1 MNRIH
6 HIFLGFVLSLFLVCD
21 SFSQESLV
29 QDYTQVLSIPS
40 VSAIEASPT
49 HLYILSE
56 TEGMAVFRI
65 KHDELQWLYTSSG
78 MQRRGNRISADVR
91 FAYLAGENR
100 RLTVL
105 EPTSV
110 LGVYSAALLPEK
122 PLASARL
129 QNKLYIALGNK
140 GLGSLSLETPETVD
154 SEIEIIDLVGQ
165 GVSVVDVISSGLT
178 NQLFVLTENSKLDVF
193 TSENNE
199 LTFSKSLN
207 ISQRL
212 SRIFVDGN
220 KLWGS
225 TQKGDVFEITTNGLG
240 RKVGNIGGVVE
251 NIKFWNG
258 YTFIR
263 SQSGKLWYAKDS
275 NIIPWKTDSEAGNF
289 IAKSGDQLWL
299 VENNKVTKV
308 ALTTLNQNN
317 LSTPTGP
324 FSIKPIDDK
333 ILTYP
338 NALLLGFEIDNGHSS
353 QNVEFSV
360 RSRATNF
367 ELKKQG
373 FYWRPSPDQIG
384 MNWFTVIATNTDG
397 KTDST
402 RFTVDVR
409 SFNTPPRFSPIRVSS
424 IAVNEAFSLQIKAID
439 PEQPSSSLIRY
450 IGVDLPEGASID
462 EETGTFSWKP
472 TSRQTGE
479 FSFRVIASDELG
491 AASSQDVKLTVLDI
505 SREDGN

>member
-1 MNRIH
+1 
-6 HIFLGFVLSLFLVCD
+6 
-21 SFSQESLV
+21 
-29 QDYTQVLSIPS
+29 
-40 VSAIEASPT
+40 
-49 HLYILSE
+49 
-56 TEGMAVFRI
+56 
-65 KHDELQWLYTSSG
+65 
-78 MQRRGNRISADVR
+78 
-91 FAYLAGENR
+91 
-100 RLTVL
+100 
-105 EPTSV
+105 
-110 LGVYSAALLPEK
+110 
-122 PLASARL
+122 
-129 QNKLYIALGNK
+129 
-140 GLGSLSLETPETVD
+140 
-154 SEIEIIDLVGQ
+154 
-165 GVSVVDVISSGLT
+165 
-178 NQLFVLTENSKLDVF
+178 
-193 TSENNE
+193 
-199 LTFSKSLN
+199 
-207 ISQRL
+207 
-212 SRIFVDGN
+212 
-220 KLWGS
+220 
-225 TQKGDVFEITTNGLG
+225 
-240 RKVGNIGGVVE
+240 
-251 NIKFWNG
+251 
-258 YTFIR
+258 
-263 SQSGKLWYAKDS
+263 
-275 NIIPWKTDSEAGNF
+275 
-289 IAKSGDQLWL
+289 
-299 VENNKVTKV
+299 
-308 ALTTLNQNN
+308 
-317 LSTPTGP
+317 
-324 FSIKPIDDK
+324 
-333 ILTYP
+333 
-338 NALLLGFEIDNGHSS
+338 LLGFEIDNGHSS